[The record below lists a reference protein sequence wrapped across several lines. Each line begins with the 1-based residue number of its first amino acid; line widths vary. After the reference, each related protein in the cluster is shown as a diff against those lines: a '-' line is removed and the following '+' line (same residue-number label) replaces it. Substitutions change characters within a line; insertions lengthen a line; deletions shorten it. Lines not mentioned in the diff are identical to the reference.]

1 MIVVDSSVW
10 IDYFNGRATRQTDAL
25 HDWLGKRTVVVGD
38 VILAEVLQGFRSDQH
53 FRRAR
58 RLMQAFPIVTMLGPT
73 LAVRSAENY
82 RALRRRGVTVRR
94 TIDIMI
100 GTYCIARRLP
110 LLYSDTDFDP
120 LVRHLGLTVP

>member
-25 HDWLGKRTVVVGD
+25 HDWLGRRPVVVGD

-53 FRRAR
+53 FRRAL